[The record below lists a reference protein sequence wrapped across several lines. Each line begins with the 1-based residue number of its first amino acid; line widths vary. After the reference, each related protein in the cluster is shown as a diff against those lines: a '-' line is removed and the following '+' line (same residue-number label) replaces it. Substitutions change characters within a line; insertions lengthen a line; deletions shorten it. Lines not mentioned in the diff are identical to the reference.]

1 MNDPFDWT
9 SEQQPDRLPDEP
21 TVGRRPASTSAE
33 MDATPPAPTSAIH
46 TDETALTQAIWL
58 IERLLTAQLGHH
70 PQYIFSTL
78 MANNAAAGYV
88 LGLHDSAFKLFG
100 IISRNDPEA
109 DCNIIQRSY
118 EHIFGRS
125 AGCALLDK
133 SRHLQHNSNFSAGR
147 LRGGEEY
154 ALFTHKGV
162 PPLGL
167 QRIIEHVRRGMSYR
181 GDGDE

>member
-1 MNDPFDWT
+1 MNDLFDWT

-88 LGLHDSAFKLFG
+88 LGLHDSAFKIFG
-100 IISRNDPEA
+100 IINRNDPET
-109 DCNIIQRSY
+109 DFNIIQRSY

-125 AGCALLDK
+125 AGYALFDK
-133 SRHLQHNSNFSAGR
+133 SKHLQHNSDFSVGR

-167 QRIIEHVRRGMSYR
+167 QRIIVLGS
-181 GDGDE
+181 

>member
-1 MNDPFDWT
+1 MNDWT
-9 SEQQPDRLPDEP
+9 SEQQPHRLPDGL
-21 TVGRRPASTSAE
+21 TIGRLPASTSGK
-33 MDATPPAPTSAIH
+33 MDAAPPAPTSAKHI
-46 TDETALTQAIWL
+46 DATALTQAIWL

-78 MANNAAAGYV
+78 RVNDVAAGYV
-88 LGLHDSAFKLFG
+88 LGFHDSAFKIFG
-100 IISRNDPEA
+100 IINRNDPET
-109 DCNIIQRSY
+109 DFNIMQRSY

-125 AGCALLDK
+125 AGYALFDK
-133 SRHLQHNSNFSAGR
+133 SKHLQHNSDFSVGR

-167 QRIIEHVRRGMSYR
+167 QRIIVLGS
-181 GDGDE
+181 